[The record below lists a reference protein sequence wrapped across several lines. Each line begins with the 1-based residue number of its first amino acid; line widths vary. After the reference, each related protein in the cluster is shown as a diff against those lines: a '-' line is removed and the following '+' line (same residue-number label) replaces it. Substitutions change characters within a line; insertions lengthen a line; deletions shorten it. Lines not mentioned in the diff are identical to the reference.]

1 MHTVRAHHHSE
12 GASRMLVIA
21 RRLALSLTTL
31 VAWAG
36 ASAQPA
42 PSTRASS
49 RTALAPGDLAITGA
63 TVVTMTGDSVL
74 RDATVL
80 VRGGRIS
87 AVGPSARVQVLP
99 GARRIDGRG
108 KFVVP
113 GLADM
118 HTHLYA
124 DEWVADSIA
133 PAELGVMLAHGVTTA
148 RLMIGTAVHRALRRR
163 IERGEL
169 AGPQLYIASPQVS
182 GDSAAN
188 SYVVRS
194 ADDARRAVRLASDSG
209 YDFVKLTT
217 NIPPEV
223 YDAVVAEAAARRIP
237 VVGHVDPRVGVAR
250 TLRAR
255 QQIEHLDNYMESVL
269 ADSAPSR
276 ASVSDVGAYR
286 PANWA
291 TLDHVDDRK
300 VEAIAGAT
308 ARAGVHVTPT
318 LAFCHLWFATEQS
331 DSVVRARPD
340 YAHIP
345 PRMRELYERA
355 RARYWQNPPSAA
367 RRARYVAVRNRLVRA
382 IVDSGGHVMAGS
394 DAPGGLMGYGWTLH
408 RELEMLVAAGL
419 TPAQA
424 LAAATVVP
432 ARWLGAER
440 EWGSV
445 APGRRA
451 DLVLLDAD
459 PLRDI
464 RNTTRISTVLVGG
477 RVLERP
483 VLDESI
489 EKARRMLNP

>member
-1 MHTVRAHHHSE
+1 MIAAHFGLSF
-12 GASRMLVIA
+12 AT
-21 RRLALSLTTL
+21 LAVCAT
-31 VAWAG
+31 AG
-36 ASAQPA
+36 AQPA
-42 PSTRASS
+42 NPVRGTS
-49 RTALAPGDLAITGA
+49 RSALAPGDVAITGA
-63 TVVTMTGDSVL
+63 TVVTMTRDSVL

-80 VRGGRIS
+80 VHDGRIA
-87 AVGPSARVQVLP
+87 AVGPASRVRIP
-99 GARRIDGRG
+99 AGARRIDGRG

-113 GLADM
+113 GFADM
-118 HTHLYA
+118 HAHLYA

-148 RLMIGTAVHRALRRR
+148 RLMIGTALHRDLRKR
-163 IERGEL
+163 IERG
-169 AGPQLYIASPQVS
+169 AMVGPQLFIASPQVS
-182 GDSAAN
+182 GDSSAN
-188 SYVVRS
+188 TYVVRS
-194 ADDARRAVRLASDSG
+194 PADARRAVRQAVDSG

-217 NIPPEV
+217 NLPLDV
-223 YDAVVAEAAARRIP
+223 YDAIVAEAGQRRIP

-250 TLRAR
+250 ALRAH
-255 QQIEHLDNYMESVL
+255 QQIEHLDNYMESVV

-286 PANWA
+286 AANWA
-291 TLDHVDDRK
+291 TLDYVDDRK

-308 ARAGVHVTPT
+308 ARAGVYVTPT
-318 LAFCHLWFATEQS
+318 LAFFHLWFATEQS
-331 DSVVRARPD
+331 DSLVRSRPD

-345 PRMRELYERA
+345 PRMRDLYERS
-355 RARYWQNPPSAA
+355 RVRYWQNPPSAA

-419 TPAQA
+419 SPFEA
-424 LAAATVVP
+424 LAAATIVP

-440 EWGSV
+440 DWGSV
-445 APGRRA
+445 APGGRA

-464 RNTTRISTVLVGG
+464 RNTTRIGAVLIGG
-477 RVLERP
+477 RVLERAT
-483 VLDESI
+483 LDASI
-489 EKARRMLNP
+489 EKARRLLNP

>member
-1 MHTVRAHHHSE
+1 MFLTLVRR
-12 GASRMLVIA
+12 G
-21 RRLALSLTTL
+21 LALASL
-31 VAWAG
+31 AACASAG
-36 ASAQPA
+36 AQGAA
-42 PSTRASS
+42 S
-49 RTALAPGDLAITGA
+49 RTALAPGVVAITGA
-63 TVVTMTGDSVL
+63 TVVTMTRDSVL

-80 VRGGRIS
+80 VRDGRIA
-87 AVGPSARVQVLP
+87 AVGPAARVQVP
-99 GARRIDGRG
+99 AGARRIDGSGR
-108 KFVVP
+108 FVVP
-113 GLADM
+113 GLGDM
-118 HTHLYA
+118 HAHLYA
-124 DEWVADSIA
+124 DEWVADSVA

-148 RLMIGTAVHRALRRR
+148 RMMIGTAAHRDLRRR
-163 IERGEL
+163 IERGAL
-169 AGPQLYIASPQVS
+169 LGPQLYVASPQVS
-182 GDSAAN
+182 GDSAVN
-188 SYVVRS
+188 TYVVRS
-194 ADDARRAVRLASDSG
+194 PAEARRAVGLAADSG

-223 YDAVVAEAAARRIP
+223 YDALVAAAAERRIP
-237 VVGHVDPRVGVAR
+237 LVGHVDPRVGVAR
-250 TLRAR
+250 ALGAR

-286 PANWA
+286 AANWA

-318 LAFCHLWFATEQS
+318 LAFFHLWFATEQS
-331 DSVVRARPD
+331 DSAVRARPD

-345 PRMRELYERA
+345 PRMRTLYERA
-355 RARYWQNPPSAA
+355 RTRYWQNPPSAA

-382 IVDSGGHVMAGS
+382 IVDSGGQVMAGS
-394 DAPGGLMGYGWTLH
+394 DAPGGLMGYGWTMH

-419 TPAQA
+419 TPWQA

-432 ARWLGAER
+432 ARWLRAER
-440 EWGSV
+440 EWGSI

-464 RNTTRISTVLVGG
+464 RNTTRIVTVLIGG

-483 VLDESI
+483 MLDESI
-489 EKARRMLNP
+489 ERARRLLHP